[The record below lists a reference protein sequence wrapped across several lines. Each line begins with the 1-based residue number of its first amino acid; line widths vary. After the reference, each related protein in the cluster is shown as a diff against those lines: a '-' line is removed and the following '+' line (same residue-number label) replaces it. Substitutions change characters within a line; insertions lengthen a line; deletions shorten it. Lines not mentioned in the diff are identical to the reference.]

1 MSDKNSCSLETI
13 AQNLGI
19 EDTIELLEYALPR
32 IAQRQKKI
40 QESLLAEDWEAASKC
55 AHQTIS
61 SVRLYGTEE
70 LEKLLRQAKQAG
82 EDTADADIVT
92 LQQELLA
99 EFDHVSQTIRE
110 WLLHKCPVY
119 LSQKYNS
126 L

>member
-110 WLLHKCPVY
+110 WLLTHT
-119 LSQKYNS
+119 NR
-126 L
+126 